1 MEGQDVRTVLS
12 GSKLFWGPFLAQL
25 RVKLSFPADSN
36 WLKCIPLVSLYVSHI
51 MFPPYPENETI
62 ASGTVSPF
70 NKVVLQNYPFY
81 LIPITATGITGHLIS
96 DILPSKIPCV
106 TKSSVNLWR
115 HRPRTR
121 FFVEKLKQVLSFK
134 LFALIFTYSKNWQ
147 SATIDDEE
155 TANTT

>member
-62 ASGTVSPF
+62 ASGTVNPI
-70 NKVVLQNYPFY
+70 NKVVTTKLSLLFHPNNRYWHYWPF
-81 LIPITATGITGHLIS
+81 
-96 DILPSKIPCV
+96 DF
-106 TKSSVNLWR
+106 R
-115 HRPRTR
+115 
-121 FFVEKLKQVLSFK
+121 
-134 LFALIFTYSKNWQ
+134 YSAQ
-147 SATIDDEE
+147 
-155 TANTT
+155 

>member
-1 MEGQDVRTVLS
+1 MYTCTYWICEDVGTVLS

-62 ASGTVSPF
+62 ASGTVNLF

-106 TKSSVNLWR
+106 TKSSVNL
-115 HRPRTR
+115 
-121 FFVEKLKQVLSFK
+121 
-134 LFALIFTYSKNWQ
+134 
-147 SATIDDEE
+147 
-155 TANTT
+155 